1 MKTWKKYGI
10 VMMALLFLA
19 VIASGCGK
27 KKEEAYRNIKVMSI
41 NGSAT
46 VERASVGTLDEMR
59 I

>member
-46 VERASVGTLDEMR
+46 VERASVGTLDA
-59 I
+59 